1 MKISRMI
8 LIGAASMIALACGG
22 ADNANTATTG
32 DTAAVAAATPAT
44 TPATTPAVAGTVAPI
59 TGTTHEVRM
68 VFENNEYK
76 YVPANITV
84 KAGDGIRWIM
94 VSGAPHNVAFDPAS
108 VPAAVKPQLLANM
121 PNQISE
127 LSGPMM
133 INANDTYTVSFANVP
148 AGTYNYFCTPH
159 LAMNMRGV
167 ITVE

>member
-1 MKISRMI
+1 MKISRI
-8 LIGAASMIALACGG
+8 LIGAVGMFALACGG
-22 ADNANTATTG
+22 ADNSNTATTG
-32 DTAAVAAATPAT
+32 DTAAAAAGTTPAT
-44 TPATTPAVAGTVAPI
+44 TPATAGTLAPI

-76 YVPANITV
+76 FVPANITV

-94 VSGAPHNVAFDPAS
+94 VSGAPHNVAFDAATIAS
-108 VPAAVKPQLLANM
+108 DVKSQLSANM

-127 LSGPMM
+127 LSSPMM
-133 INANDTYTVSFANVP
+133 INANETYTISFANVP
-148 AGTYNYFCTPH
+148 AGSYNYHCTPH

>member
-1 MKISRMI
+1 MKISKMI

-22 ADNANTATTG
+22 ADNTNAATTG
-32 DTAAVAAATPAT
+32 DTAAVAAATPAA
-44 TPATTPAVAGTVAPI
+44 TPAATGTMAPI

-76 YVPANITV
+76 FVPANITV

-94 VSGAPHNVAFDPAS
+94 VSGAPHNVAFDPAT
-108 VPAAVKPQLLANM
+108 VPANAKSQLSANM

-127 LSGPMM
+127 LSSPMM
-133 INANDTYTVSFANVP
+133 INPNETYTISFANVP
-148 AGTYNYFCTPH
+148 AGTYNYHCTPH

-167 ITVE
+167 ITVQ

>member
-1 MKISRMI
+1 MKISRI
-8 LIGAASMIALACGG
+8 LIAAAGMIALACGG
-22 ADNANTATTG
+22 ADNTNAAATA
-32 DTAAVAAATPAT
+32 DTAAAAAAT
-44 TPATTPAVAGTVAPI
+44 TPATTPATAGTPAPI

-76 YVPANITV
+76 FVPANITV

-94 VSGAPHNVAFDPAS
+94 VSGAPHNVAFDPAT
-108 VPAAVKPQLLANM
+108 VPAAAKSQLLANM

-133 INANDTYTVSFANVP
+133 INPNETYTISFANVP
-148 AGTYNYFCTPH
+148 TGTYNYHCTPH

>member
-1 MKISRMI
+1 MKISRI
-8 LIGAASMIALACGG
+8 LIGAVGMIALACGG
-22 ADNANTATTG
+22 ADNTNAATTG
-32 DTAAVAAATPAT
+32 DTAAAAAATPSAT
-44 TPATTPAVAGTVAPI
+44 TPATAGTMAPI

-108 VPAAVKPQLLANM
+108 VPEAAKSQLLANM
-121 PNQISE
+121 PNQMSE
-127 LSGPMM
+127 FSSPML
-133 INANDTYTVSFANVP
+133 INANETYTISFANIP

>member
-1 MKISRMI
+1 MQISRI
-8 LIGAASMIALACGG
+8 LLGAAGMIALACGG
-22 ADNANTATTG
+22 ADNSNTATTG
-32 DTAAVAAATPAT
+32 DTAAAVAATTPAATPA
-44 TPATTPAVAGTVAPI
+44 AAGTLAPI

-76 YVPANITV
+76 FVPANITV

-94 VSGAPHNVAFDPAS
+94 VSGAPHNVAFDAAT
-108 VPAAVKPQLLANM
+108 VPANAKSQLSANM

-127 LSGPMM
+127 LSSPMM
-133 INANDTYTVSFANVP
+133 INPNETYTISFANVP
-148 AGTYNYFCTPH
+148 AGTYNFHCTPH

>member
-1 MKISRMI
+1 MKISRI
-8 LIGAASMIALACGG
+8 LLGAAGMIALACGG
-22 ADNANTATTG
+22 ADNTTTTTTG
-32 DTAAVAAATPAT
+32 DTAAAAAATTPAATPA
-44 TPATTPAVAGTVAPI
+44 AAGTLAPI

-76 YVPANITV
+76 FVPANITV

-94 VSGAPHNVAFDPAS
+94 ISGAPHNVAFDPAS
-108 VPAAVKPQLLANM
+108 LPANVKPQLSANM

-127 LSGPMM
+127 LSSPMM
-133 INANDTYTVSFANVP
+133 INPNETYTISFANIP
-148 AGTYNYFCTPH
+148 AGSYNYHCTPH

>member
-1 MKISRMI
+1 MQISRI
-8 LIGAASMIALACGG
+8 LLGAAGMIALACGG
-22 ADNANTATTG
+22 ADNSNTATTG
-32 DTAAVAAATPAT
+32 DTAAAVAATTPAATPA
-44 TPATTPAVAGTVAPI
+44 AAGTLAPI

-76 YVPANITV
+76 FSPANITV
-84 KAGDGIRWIM
+84 KAGDGVRWIM
-94 VSGAPHNVAFDPAS
+94 VSGMPHNVAFDPAT
-108 VPAAVKPQLLANM
+108 VPANGKSQLSANM

-133 INANDTYTVSFANVP
+133 INPNETYTISFANVP
-148 AGTYNYFCTPH
+148 AGTYNFHCTPH

>member
-1 MKISRMI
+1 MRISKIF
-8 LIGAASMIALACGG
+8 LGAASMIALACGG
-22 ADNANTATTG
+22 ADNSNTATG
-32 DTAAVAAATPAT
+32 DTAVVAT
-44 TPATTPAVAGTVAPI
+44 TTPVETPAVAGTLAPI

-76 YVPANITV
+76 FVPAEITV

-94 VSGAPHNVAFDPAS
+94 VSGAPHNVAFDPAGI
-108 VPAAVKPQLLANM
+108 PASVKPQLLANM

-133 INANDTYTVSFANVP
+133 INANEAYTVSFANIP
-148 AGTYNYFCTPH
+148 AGTYDYFCTPH
-159 LAMNMRGV
+159 LAMNMRAK

>member
-1 MKISRMI
+1 MKISRI
-8 LIGAASMIALACGG
+8 LIGAAAMIALACGG
-22 ADNANTATTG
+22 ADNSNTATTV
-32 DTAAVAAATPAT
+32 DTAAAAAATTPET
-44 TPATTPAVAGTVAPI
+44 TPAAAGTAAPI

-76 YVPANITV
+76 FVPANLTV

-94 VSGAPHNVAFDPAS
+94 VSGAPHNVAFDPAT
-108 VPAAVKPQLLANM
+108 VPAAAKSQLLANM

-133 INANDTYTVSFANVP
+133 INANETYTISFANVP

>member
-1 MKISRMI
+1 MKISRI
-8 LIGAASMIALACGG
+8 LFGAAGMIALACGG
-22 ADNANTATTG
+22 ADTTTTATG
-32 DTAAVAAATPAT
+32 DTAAAVAATTPAATPA
-44 TPATTPAVAGTVAPI
+44 AAGTLTPI

-76 YVPANITV
+76 FAPANITV

-94 VSGAPHNVAFDPAS
+94 VSGAPHNVAFD
-108 VPAAVKPQLLANM
+108 AATVAANAKSQLSANM

-127 LSGPMM
+127 LTGPMM
-133 INANDTYTVSFANVP
+133 INANETYTISFANVP
-148 AGTYNYFCTPH
+148 AGTYNYHCTPH

>member
-1 MKISRMI
+1 MQISRI
-8 LIGAASMIALACGG
+8 LLGAASMVALACGG
-22 ADNANTATTG
+22 ADSADTATT
-32 DTAAVAAATPAT
+32 DTAAVVAAATPAA
-44 TPATTPAVAGTVAPI
+44 TPAAAGTMAPI

-76 YVPANITV
+76 FSPANITI
-84 KAGDGIRWIM
+84 KAGDGIRWTM
-94 VSGAPHNVAFDPAS
+94 VTGAPHNVAFDLAT
-108 VPAAVKPQLLANM
+108 VPAAAKSQLMANM

-133 INANDTYTVSFANVP
+133 INANETYSISFANIP

-167 ITVE
+167 VTVQ

>member
-1 MKISRMI
+1 MKISRI
-8 LIGAASMIALACGG
+8 LIGAAGMIALACGG
-22 ADNANTATTG
+22 ADNSNTATTG
-32 DTAAVAAATPAT
+32 DTAAAAAAT
-44 TPATTPAVAGTVAPI
+44 TPAPAPTTTGTAAPI

-76 YVPANITV
+76 FVPANITV

-94 VSGAPHNVAFDPAS
+94 VSGAPHNVAFDPAT
-108 VPAAVKPQLLANM
+108 VPAPAKSQLVANM

-127 LSGPMM
+127 LAGPMM
-133 INANDTYTVSFANVP
+133 INANETYTISFANVP

>member
-1 MKISRMI
+1 MV
-8 LIGAASMIALACGG
+8 ALACGG
-22 ADNANTATTG
+22 ADSADTATT
-32 DTAAVAAATPAT
+32 DTAAVVAAT
-44 TPATTPAVAGTVAPI
+44 TPAGTPAAAGTLAPI

-76 YVPANITV
+76 FSPANITI
-84 KAGDGIRWIM
+84 KAGDGVRWTM
-94 VSGAPHNVAFDPAS
+94 VSGAPHNVAFDPAT
-108 VPAAVKPQLLANM
+108 VPAAAKSQLMANM

-133 INANDTYTVSFANVP
+133 INANETYSISFANIT

-167 ITVE
+167 ITVQ

>member
-1 MKISRMI
+1 MKISRI
-8 LIGAASMIALACGG
+8 LIGAAGMIALACGG
-22 ADNANTATTG
+22 ADNTNTATATG
-32 DTAAVAAATPAT
+32 DTAAAAAAT
-44 TPATTPAVAGTVAPI
+44 TPATTPTTAGTTAPI

-94 VSGAPHNVAFDPAS
+94 VSGAPHNVAFDPATI
-108 VPAAVKPQLLANM
+108 PANVKSQLSANM

-127 LSGPMM
+127 FSSPMM
-133 INANDTYTVSFANVP
+133 INANETYTMSFANIP
-148 AGTYNYFCTPH
+148 AGTYPYFCTPH

>member
-1 MKISRMI
+1 M
-8 LIGAASMIALACGG
+8 GAAGMIALACGG
-22 ADNANTATTG
+22 ADTSNTAATG
-32 DTAAVAAATPAT
+32 DTAAAAAAT
-44 TPATTPAVAGTVAPI
+44 TPAAAPATAGAPAPI

-76 YVPANITV
+76 FVPANITV

-94 VSGAPHNVAFDPAS
+94 VSGGPHNVAFDPATI
-108 VPAAVKPQLLANM
+108 PAAAKSQLMANM

-133 INANDTYTVSFANVP
+133 INPNETYTISLANVP
-148 AGTYNYFCTPH
+148 AGSYNYHCTPH